1 MVEQVPYQV
10 IRELSGCEIRDYSE
24 HSLVSIDL
32 HGDLSSTSTSAFRP
46 LFSYISGENTSA
58 QKVAMTAPVFQEETA
73 VNEHRISFA
82 MPSSLSP
89 ETVPTP
95 RNSQLSVVVVP
106 GHLAAAMQFRGSWDE
121 KRVKEKGDQ
130 LLAVVADAGL
140 DADGPIIFA
149 RYNPPFYPPILRRN
163 EVIVKLA
170 GSEVNRKILGLEELV
185 DPRETTFTPET

>member
-10 IRELSGCEIRDYSE
+10 IRQLSGCEIRDYSE

-32 HGDLSSTSTSAFRP
+32 PGDLSTTSSSAFRP
-46 LFSYISGENTSA
+46 LFNYISGDNTSA
-58 QKVAMTAPVFQEETA
+58 QKVAMTAPVLQEETA

-95 RNSQLSVVVVP
+95 NNSQLSVAVVP

-130 LLAVVADAGL
+130 LLSTVAAAGL
-140 DADGPIIFA
+140 QTEGPIIFA

-170 GSEVNRKILGLEELV
+170 DSEVNRKILGLKELV
-185 DPRETTFTPET
+185 DPSESPFTPEA